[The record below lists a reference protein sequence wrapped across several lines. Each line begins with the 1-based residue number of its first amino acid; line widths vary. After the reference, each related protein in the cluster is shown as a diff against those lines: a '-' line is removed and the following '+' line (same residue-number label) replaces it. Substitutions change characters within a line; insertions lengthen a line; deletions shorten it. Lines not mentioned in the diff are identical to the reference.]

1 MSDMLAEIIMRQREA
16 EEMFAAAAF
25 LRPRMAVEECGWLE
39 PKMIQDE
46 RVRKFWAVL
55 RENGD
60 PTVAALAVGTDYLGE
75 LATRE
80 DVFYGYGVNQYAD
93 KVAQEAWFY
102 AVGSRLSKLARAL
115 TEGDAEIAQAIINGI
130 SAEIPQVIEQI
141 PSAVDVGLDFIASLR
156 NTADQTFETMTP
168 LDEATG
174 GLWRSTLSVLCARP
188 AIGKSAFGWQIARN
202 VAKSGKRVLFVSL
215 EMGQKALWARAA
227 CGVAK
232 IPYRDVMARKI
243 SEEQITEIERI
254 TTDLMNAYSED
265 LLIDEKA
272 QSTADLWRK
281 VATSNVDLVVVDH
294 IRLMSDRNDSE
305 VRRLGEITWN
315 LKQIAKEFNIHV
327 MALAQLNRQLES
339 RQEKHPTLADLRD
352 SGQIEEN
359 ADLVL
364 GLHRDREYLD
374 KQTHKSPADLSVL
387 KFRDGPAPQLI
398 RLTFD
403 GLGQWFE
410 KRMF

>member
-1 MSDMLAEIIMRQREA
+1 MTDMLSEIVIRQREA
-16 EEMFAAAAF
+16 EQMFAAAAF
-25 LRPRMAVEECGWLE
+25 LRPELAIEECGWLE
-39 PKMIQDE
+39 PKLIQDE

-60 PTVAALAVGTDYLGE
+60 QTVAALAVGTEYLGE
-75 LATRE
+75 LATRD
-80 DVFYGYGVNQYAD
+80 DVFYGYGVSQYAD

-115 TEGDAEIAQAIINGI
+115 TEGDLEIAQAIIGNI
-130 SAEIPQVIEQI
+130 SSEIPQAIEQI

-156 NTADQTFETMTP
+156 STGEQTIDTMTP
-168 LDEATG
+168 LDESTG
-174 GLWRSTLSVLCARP
+174 GLWRSALSVLCARP
-188 AIGKSAFGWQIARN
+188 AIGKSAFGWQVARN
-202 VAKSGKRVLFVSL
+202 VAKSGKRALFISL

-232 IPYRDVMARKI
+232 IPYRDVMAKQI
-243 SEEQITEIERI
+243 GEEQIVTIEQI
-254 TTDLMNAYSED
+254 TTDLMEAYSDD
-265 LLIDEKA
+265 LLIDEKS
-272 QSTADLWRK
+272 QTTADLWRK
-281 VATSNVDLVVVDH
+281 VATAKPDLVVVDH
-294 IRLMSDRNDSE
+294 IRLMADKNDNE

-315 LKQIAKEFNIHV
+315 LKQIAKEFHIHV

-359 ADLVL
+359 ADVVL

-374 KQTHKSPADLSVL
+374 KKTHRSPADLTVL
-387 KFRDGPAPQLI
+387 KFRDGPAPQLVK
-398 RLTFD
+398 LTFD